1 MKNPSL
7 TIKEAKMQY
16 FLDTYAIIE
25 IASGNENYKDYVL
38 DKEQAICTIFNLMEA
53 HFYFMKNFGKK
64 RADEIYDLLKPLVID
79 ASDSLIKDANVLKL
93 RFLKSRMSFADC
105 IGYAIALKL
114 NAKFITG
121 DYAFKGM
128 ENVEFVK

>member
-1 MKNPSL
+1 
-7 TIKEAKMQY
+7 MQY

-25 IASGNENYKDYVL
+25 IALGNENYKDYVF
-38 DKEQAICTIFNLMEA
+38 DKEQATCTIFNLMEA
-53 HFYFMKNFGKK
+53 HFYFLKNYGQTM
-64 RADEIYDLLKPLVID
+64 ADKIYDSLKPLVID
-79 ASDSLIKDANVLKL
+79 VDDSLIKDANILKL
-93 RFLKSRMSFADC
+93 RFLKARMSFADC
-105 IGYAIALKL
+105 IGYAIALKS